1 MPLLDQLQ
9 IVYGRARS
17 ELSPLL
23 RTSKVFCMAP
33 WIQLHAQT
41 NGDVGPCCMANMDNG
56 NAVSN
61 LNADPDISAAWNS
74 SAMRR
79 LRTDMLAGAESS
91 ICLNCYEYEKVG
103 KFSERM
109 QYNRDY
115 RSCFHRVLGTAPD
128 GSIAALDVPLID
140 IRFSNRCNYKCR
152 ICSSEYSSLWHEE
165 ELRLN
170 PDAKPYPKS
179 LKVAADE
186 KVFWESFERLL
197 PEVKRLHFAGGEPL
211 VMDEH
216 YRTLA
221 HLIAIGKT
229 DLTLSYNTNLSTLSH
244 KGHDLSDLWGR
255 FSKVDVW
262 ASLDGMHERGDY
274 QRKGQRWE
282 RVEAN
287 IREVQRRC
295 GTVLIGVNVTV
306 SIFNVLHVPD
316 FYRHLVESGLADPDR
331 VNLYLLQFPYEYS
344 ITNLTPGLK
353 KQVRDLYGEFLSS
366 YVSGR
371 NDTGHF
377 ANHMQAVVNRMDS
390 TQDDLREG
398 FKKSTGRID
407 GLRGEDFA
415 SVFPELRSMLNES

>member
-1 MPLLDQLQ
+1 MPVLDQLQ
-9 IVYGRARS
+9 MIYGRARS
-17 ELSPLL
+17 EMSPLL

-41 NGDVGPCCMANMDNG
+41 NGDVGPCCMDNG
-56 NAVSN
+56 NALAN
-61 LNADPDISAAWNS
+61 LNSQPDIAAAWNS
-74 SAMRR
+74 APMRQ
-79 LRTDMLAGAESS
+79 LRGNMMKGTESS

-103 KFSERM
+103 RFSERM

-115 RSCFHRVLGTAPD
+115 KRYFNRVLATRSD
-128 GSIAALDVPLID
+128 GSMPGMGIPLID

-170 PDAKPYPKS
+170 PDGRPYPKS
-179 LKVAADE
+179 LKAAIDE

-197 PEVKRLHFAGGEPL
+197 PDVKRLHFAGGEPL

-216 YRTLA
+216 YRTLE
-221 HLIAIGKT
+221 HLIAIGRT
-229 DLTLSYNTNLSTLSH
+229 DLTLSYNTNFSILNH
-244 KGHDLSDLWGR
+244 KGHDLPDLWNR
-255 FSKVDVW
+255 FDKVDIW
-262 ASLDGMHERGDY
+262 ASLDGMGGQGDY

-287 IREVQRRC
+287 IKEVQQRC
-295 GTVLIGVNVTV
+295 GTVLFGVNVTV

-316 FYRHLVESGLADPDR
+316 FYRHLVEQGLADADR
-331 VNLYLLQFPYEYS
+331 VNLYLLQFPYEYG

-353 KQVRDLYGEFLSS
+353 QQVRDLYGEFLSS

-371 NDTGHF
+371 TGTGHF
-377 ANHMQAVVNRMDS
+377 SNHMQAVINRMDS
-390 TQDDLREG
+390 AQDELRED
-398 FKKSTGRID
+398 FKKSVGRVD
-407 GLRGEDFA
+407 ELRGEDFV
-415 SVFPELRSMLNES
+415 SVFPELSEMLT